1 MIFQNTRRVLSMA
14 IKMDSERNAELYNK
28 YKGVLKGAT
37 EGNVITRFPPEPS
50 GYLHIG
56 HVKAAMLNYHYAR
69 IYKGKMLLRFDD
81 TNPSKEKQ
89 DFVDNIIEDLKRLE
103 IFPDSM
109 SYTSDWF
116 GKLAEY
122 MEDLISKGL
131 GYMDN
136 TPQEEMQKQRFDGIE
151 SACRAYS
158 VEENL
163 AI

>member
-1 MIFQNTRRVLSMA
+1 LWTIS
-14 IKMDSERNAELYNK
+14 
-28 YKGVLKGAT
+28 
-37 EGNVITRFPPEPS
+37 
-50 GYLHIG
+50 
-56 HVKAAMLNYHYAR
+56 
-69 IYKGKMLLRFDD
+69 
-81 TNPSKEKQ
+81 
-89 DFVDNIIEDLKRLE
+89 IEDLKRLE

-116 GKLAEY
+116 GKL
-122 MEDLISKGL
+122 LNIWKTLFPKGL